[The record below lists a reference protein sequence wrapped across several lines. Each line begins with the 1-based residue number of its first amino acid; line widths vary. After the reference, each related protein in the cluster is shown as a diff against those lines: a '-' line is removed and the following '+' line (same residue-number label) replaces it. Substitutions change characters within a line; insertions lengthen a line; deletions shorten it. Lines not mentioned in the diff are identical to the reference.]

1 MDVNAA
7 RILVYNPNSQ
17 MLDAYTAVGFNNIS
31 SSRQSIGIG
40 DDLTSQ
46 TLLSRKELL
55 ITNFEEDHDLVLP
68 DYLLREGFQSYFAM
82 PLFSKGATRGLIEA
96 YFRKSYTPTSDWK
109 DFMKTLAGQATI
121 AIDNAQLFENL
132 QQSNQELS
140 LAYDTTLEGWGKAL
154 ELRDKETKGH
164 TNRVANLTLELA
176 RQMGIPESEITH
188 IRRGTLLHD
197 IGKMGVPDNI
207 LRKPGPLTKEETE
220 EMRKHPQY
228 AYDLLYPIAYLRPT
242 LDIAYCHH
250 EWWDGTGYPRK
261 LKGEEIPSPRT
272 HLCNCGCLGCLAFR
286 PSLSQSMGR
295 SGCNKIHHRS
305 FRQTI

>member
-1 MDVNAA
+1 M
-7 RILVYNPNSQ
+7 P
-17 MLDAYTAVGFNNIS
+17 
-31 SSRQSIGIG
+31 
-40 DDLTSQ
+40 
-46 TLLSRKELL
+46 E
-55 ITNFEEDHDLVLP
+55 
-68 DYLLREGFQSYFAM
+68 YLLHEGFQSYFAM
-82 PLFSKGATRGLIEA
+82 PLFSKGATRGIIET
-96 YFRKSYTPTSDWK
+96 YFRDSFTPKANWK
-109 DFMKTLAGQATI
+109 DFLKTLAGQATI

-132 QQSNQELS
+132 QRSNQELS

-207 LRKPGPLTKEETE
+207 LRKPGPLTEEETK

-250 EWWDGTGYPRK
+250 EWWDGSGYPRN
-261 LKGEEIPSPRT
+261 LKGEEIPLPARIFAIVDVWDALLSDRPYRKAWAEADVIDYIVDLSGKQFDPRVVNEFMKLVHAKSLT
-272 HLCNCGCLGCLAFR
+272 HQKKEKPLKKKAAAKTKKKR
-286 PSLSQSMGR
+286 
-295 SGCNKIHHRS
+295 
-305 FRQTI
+305 